1 MRLTFAGSSVPGRVV
16 AVGRRF
22 PTVSG
27 SFAAA
32 DETLLATALNADD
45 PGSAVPSE
53 MWLRAGN
60 ADRVAALNVQ
70 VTPAALRQHDP
81 QLPRGPLATLRSDP
95 LSRGIRLVLEG
106 AAVLAL
112 LLSLA
117 ALLLSVAA
125 AVRDDRVALFDL
137 EAQGVGPPTLRS
149 QLRLRAAI
157 VTAVGLVVA
166 MVIGVVLSAATVGL
180 VQVTASATVPVPP
193 LELRLAW
200 PVVLAGLV
208 AVLAGVG
215 AGGGAV
221 DQGRVLGRP
230 AAAGH
235 GGGAVSRAIDVRDV
249 FRIHRTAEGDAAA
262 LQGLTLSVEE
272 GEIVVVLGPSGAGKS
287 TLLRILAALEPL
299 SAGTANVYGLDIGSL
314 RGRAAADYRARRLG
328 MIDQHYTRALPPDL
342 RCEEIIGL
350 QLALRGEQRSRRR
363 DRAAALLAAV
373 GLERAA
379 TMLPG
384 QLSGGE
390 QQRVAVC
397 AALAHRPQL
406 LLADEPS
413 GELDRRN
420 GDTVYEL
427 IRELVRDQGTTAVIV
442 SHDHGA
448 TRIADRT
455 VRIRDG
461 RLSEEWRDGRAML
474 VVGHGGWVHLPE
486 HLRAGLGITSHVQ
499 ADHEGDGVVL
509 RPAPGTF
516 VAQQQPAPP
525 PAVTAGS
532 EPVAALRQVTKAF
545 GTRSLFAGY
554 DAEFR
559 RGAMTAVIGRS
570 GSGKSTMLAM
580 LAGLERPDA
589 GEVLVLGQQLSRL
602 DRDGLA
608 GLRRSSVAYVGQEPG
623 LVGFLSAEEN
633 VTFTLGLRGVTGA
646 AAVDRARESLS
657 QVGLGPRSDQRA
669 GRLSAGERQRAGD
682 RACAGRRSRP
692 AAGGRA
698 DVPARPGQRRVG
710 GGAVGR
716 RGGQQVAGGGLRHP
730 RSAADRVRRRGG
742 APGRRA
748 VDGRGIRARG
758 GRRRGLMW
766 RRLRAGGP

>member
-1 MRLTFAGSSVPGRVV
+1 M
-16 AVGRRF
+16 
-22 PTVSG
+22 
-27 SFAAA
+27 
-32 DETLLATALNADD
+32 
-45 PGSAVPSE
+45 
-53 MWLRAGN
+53 
-60 ADRVAALNVQ
+60 
-70 VTPAALRQHDP
+70 
-81 QLPRGPLATLRSDP
+81 
-95 LSRGIRLVLEG
+95 
-106 AAVLAL
+106 
-112 LLSLA
+112 
-117 ALLLSVAA
+117 
-125 AVRDDRVALFDL
+125 
-137 EAQGVGPPTLRS
+137 
-149 QLRLRAAI
+149 
-157 VTAVGLVVA
+157 
-166 MVIGVVLSAATVGL
+166 
-180 VQVTASATVPVPP
+180 
-193 LELRLAW
+193 
-200 PVVLAGLV
+200 
-208 AVLAGVG
+208 
-215 AGGGAV
+215 
-221 DQGRVLGRP
+221 
-230 AAAGH
+230 
-235 GGGAVSRAIDVRDV
+235 SRAIDVRDV

-262 LQGLTLSVEE
+262 LQGLTLPVEE

-314 RGRAAADYRARRLG
+314 SGRAAADYRARRLG

-342 RCEEIIGL
+342 RCEDIVGL
-350 QLALRGEQRSRRR
+350 QLALRGEQRSQRRS
-363 DRAAALLAAV
+363 RAAELLAAV

-379 TMLPG
+379 AMLPG
-384 QLSGGE
+384 QLSGGD

-420 GDTVYEL
+420 GDIVYEL
-427 IRELVRDQGTTAVIV
+427 IRELVRGQGTTAVIV

-461 RLSEEWRDGRAML
+461 RLSEEWRGGRAML

-486 HLRAGLGITSHVQ
+486 PLRAGLGITSHVQ
-499 ADHEGDGVVL
+499 VDQEGDGVVL

-516 VAQQQPAPP
+516 VPQEQPAPP
-525 PAVTAGS
+525 PPVTAGS

-589 GEVLVLGQQLSRL
+589 GEVLVLGQSLSRL

-633 VTFTLGLRGVTGA
+633 VTLTLGLRGVTGA

-657 QVGLGPRSDQRA
+657 RVGLGPRSDQRA
-669 GRLSAGERQRAGD
+669 ARLSAGERQRLAIA
-682 RACAGRRSRP
+682 RALATGADLLLVDEPTSRLDQANAESVAALLAEAAAGRSLAVVCATHDPLLIESAGVEMRLDEEQS
-692 AAGGRA
+692 AAEASVSGA
-698 DVPARPGQRRVG
+698 
-710 GGAVGR
+710 GAV
-716 RGGQQVAGGGLRHP
+716 
-730 RSAADRVRRRGG
+730 AD
-742 APGRRA
+742 
-748 VDGRGIRARG
+748 
-758 GRRRGLMW
+758 
-766 RRLRAGGP
+766 